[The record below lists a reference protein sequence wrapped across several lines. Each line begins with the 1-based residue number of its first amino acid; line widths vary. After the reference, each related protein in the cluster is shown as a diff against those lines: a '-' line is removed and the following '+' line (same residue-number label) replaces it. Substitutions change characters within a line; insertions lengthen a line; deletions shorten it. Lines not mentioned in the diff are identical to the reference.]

1 MHAKCTVFA
10 HVYMTYTHTASVL
23 RNTVVDRDS
32 ARLQQIYDSQA
43 VKRVHGVAL
52 QLHVSFRVS
61 YKLKVKSIGLAE
73 I

>member
-1 MHAKCTVFA
+1 M
-10 HVYMTYTHTASVL
+10 
-23 RNTVVDRDS
+23 VDRDS

-43 VKRVHGVAL
+43 VKRVHVVAL
-52 QLHVSFRVS
+52 QLYHSESALKLGRVIRVSSSDPVSTLFRVS